1 MMAVEVA
8 SVWTGERL
16 EQLTKLWGQ
25 GLSITQI
32 GLKLGV
38 TRNAVVGK
46 VHRVGLPKRQS
57 PIVRSNKP
65 FEPKRK
71 KRLPLTFSNWDR
83 NKCSWPI
90 GDPKSPDFKF
100 CSDKIVEGRPYC
112 SVHCSQA
119 YTTSNKDER
128 ALKLKLA

>member
-1 MMAVEVA
+1 MAVDVV
-8 SVWTGERL
+8 SGWTEERL
-16 EQLTKLWGQ
+16 EQLTKLWSQ

-46 VHRVGLPKRQS
+46 VHRMGLPKRQS
-57 PIVRSNKP
+57 PIVRSGKP
-65 FEPKRK
+65 FESKRRK
-71 KRLPLTFSNWDR
+71 VLPLTFANWDR
-83 NKCSWPI
+83 SKCSWPI
-90 GDPKSPDFKF
+90 GDPKSQDFKF
-100 CSDKIVEGRPYC
+100 CADKIVVGRPYC

-128 ALKLKLA
+128 IPKLKSA

>member
-1 MMAVEVA
+1 MAVGVV
-8 SVWTGERL
+8 SVWTEERL
-16 EQLTKLWGQ
+16 EQLTMLWGQ

-46 VHRVGLPKRQS
+46 VHRIGLPKRQS

-71 KRLPLTFSNWDR
+71 KSLPLTFANWDR

-90 GDPKSPDFKF
+90 GDPKSQDFKF
-100 CSDKIVEGRPYC
+100 CADKIVEGRPYC

-119 YTTSNKDER
+119 YTTSSKDER
-128 ALKLKLA
+128 ALKLKSA